1 MAHILVMDD
10 DPNVRRVLSRM
21 LERAGHDVTLAVD
34 GVEGLR
40 LFTEGAFDLV
50 ITDIIMPR
58 REGLETIV
66 EIRRQK
72 KGVPIIAMTGY
83 VGRPYLDAAAR
94 LGACEV
100 LFKPYD
106 HHQLMDAVDRA
117 LGPSSDYADARVET
131 GVPPERPE

>member
-1 MAHILVMDD
+1 MARILVIDD
-10 DPNVRRVLSRM
+10 DPNIRRVLQRM
-21 LERAGHDVTLAVD
+21 LDRAGHEVAVAVD

-40 LFTEGAFDLV
+40 LFAAEAFDLV

-66 EIRRQK
+66 ELRRQK
-72 KGVPIIAMTGY
+72 GGVPIIAMTGY

-106 HHQLMDAVDRA
+106 NHQLMAAVDRA
-117 LGPSSDYADARVET
+117 LGMHAGPAVSGD
-131 GVPPERPE
+131 